1 MKNRFNFIQI
11 MSFITWGMLFF
22 SVKTLAQTI
31 HLEEFSSLSATHQQH
46 EHQEKCAHTILEN
59 QLERELGIFGAKTFF
74 EDWMNKKIDAQRRIP
89 QTAKTLE
96 GPRVIPVVV
105 HVIHNGTP
113 VGEASNIPNS
123 QIFEQIRILNEDFR
137 RLNADANRTPA
148 EFLPV
153 AADSNIEFVLAKQ
166 DPNGLPTTGII
177 RLQGTKTTYSPDDAN
192 LIGTLSQWNP
202 EEYLNLWVVPL
213 VSPYI
218 GYASFPISSLPGL
231 NFTPFPVITDGVTI
245 DYRFMGTGGNAS
257 ASSKGRTATHE
268 VGHYLGLRHIW
279 GDGGCGV
286 DDFVLDTPEQ
296 DNSNNICNAN
306 PSRFSCG
313 SNNMIQNYMDYTPDP
328 CMNLFTKGQVERFN
342 VVLANSPRR
351 ATLVNNRATKEPV
364 LSERDLSLSR
374 IIQPTDALCES
385 TVSPMVEVQNTGK
398 AVITSATIE
407 LKINNQLIE
416 NKRFVLNLKTGEK
429 AILELTSQTL
439 NGDVNTFDFSIT
451 QVNDQ
456 PDFNLENNSKSS
468 DPVRQGQL
476 ALPFTYDLTSFP
488 SRWIIRNPDESLT
501 WQKTTV
507 TLDGIAES
515 AIFIR
520 HYEYEAQGQLDY
532 IISPQIDLNQFPNA
546 QLVFEV
552 AHAPYNQNG
561 FQDELMIAIAPDCSF
576 DFDLINAPYKK
587 SGTRLQTS
595 APTLDEFIPISS
607 TQFRTELVNLS
618 KFKSLGKIRIAFISK
633 NSYGNNFYIKNIR
646 LIPQEEFKYDM
657 KVLGVITPT
666 PISAGNHTD
675 EVIRVSNTG
684 NLPVSRFL
692 FTRNTNNSGNRIF
705 VASGATIKP
714 GETVDLKLTNSTADG
729 KNNLKFGVSE
739 PNFDQ
744 NLPAVPLLNYFNWE
758 NATQTEVPWRQ
769 NFNSSTEL
777 SPWLGINPE
786 NNLADWQVSPL
797 STGLGANNLV
807 KLEGAKDGNSYWL
820 GSPIFN
826 LSSSRQA
833 SVFFDLAA
841 GSVNPN
847 TTLFLLASTDAGGD
861 YSVVWSASGSDL
873 STVTVGEANPANIKD
888 FKRKYVNLTEFAG
901 EGKTNIRLAFALEAK
916 GNENASVYLDNLELF
931 LSANPEPVIP
941 AEGNSILYPNPASEY
956 FNVSF
961 NLQRRER
968 VTVQIISSTGA
979 VVQELNFPNTLN
991 QTYTF
996 TREMFTPGL
1005 YILKINSPSLQEIKR
1020 LVIK

>member
-1 MKNRFNFIQI
+1 MKNRFNFTGII
-11 MSFITWGMLFF
+11 PLLILSLVFF
-22 SVKTLAQTI
+22 STKSPAQDI
-31 HLEEFSSLSATHQQH
+31 NLKEFTSFSTAPQQH
-46 EHQEKCAHTILEN
+46 EHQEKCAHTILEG
-59 QLERELGIFGAKTFF
+59 QLERELGIFGTKSFF
-74 EDWMNKKIDAQRRIP
+74 EDWMNKKIDAQRRMP
-89 QTAKTLE
+89 QSAKILE

-105 HVIHNGTP
+105 HIIHNGTP
-113 VGEASNIPNS
+113 IGEGSNVPNS
-123 QIFEQIRILNEDFR
+123 QIFEQLRILNEDFR

-166 DPNGLPTTGII
+166 DPDGLPTTGII

-192 LIGTLSQWNP
+192 LIGNLSQWNP
-202 EEYLNLWVVPL
+202 EEYLNIWVVPL

-218 GYASFPISSLPGL
+218 GYASFPVSSLPGL
-231 NFTPFPVITDGVTI
+231 NFTPFPVISDGVTI
-245 DYRFMGTGGNAS
+245 DYRFLGIGGNAS
-257 ASSKGRTATHE
+257 ASSRGRTATHE

-313 SNNMIQNYMDYTPDP
+313 TNNMIQNYMDYTPDP

-351 ATLVNNRATKEPV
+351 STLVNNRATKDPV

-374 IIQPTDALCES
+374 IIQPTDAICEP
-385 TVSPMVEVQNTGK
+385 TLNPMVEVQNTGK

-416 NKRFVLNLKTGEK
+416 NKRFTLNISTGEK
-429 AILELTSQTL
+429 AILEFSPLTLSGEI
-439 NGDVNTFDFSIT
+439 NKFDLSII
-451 QVNDQ
+451 QVNDG

-468 DPVRQGQL
+468 NPVRQGQL
-476 ALPFTYDLTSFP
+476 ALPFAYDLNSFP
-488 SRWIIRNPDESLT
+488 STWIIRNPDESLS
-501 WQKTTV
+501 WQKTAITV
-507 TLDGIAES
+507 DGIAES

-532 IISPQIDLNQFPNA
+532 FISPQIDLNQFPNA

-561 FQDELMIAIAPDCSF
+561 FQDELMIAIAPECSF

-595 APTLDEFIPISS
+595 APTLDEFIPTSS
-607 TQFRTELVNLS
+607 SQFRTELVNLN
-618 KFKSLGKIRIAFISK
+618 KFKDVGKIRIAFISK
-633 NSYGNNFYIKNIR
+633 NAYGNNFYIKNIR
-646 LIPQEEFKYDM
+646 IIPQESFKYEM
-657 KVLGVITPT
+657 KVVGVITPT

-675 EVIRVSNTG
+675 EVVRVSNTG

-692 FTRNTNNSGNRIF
+692 FTRNTNNSGNIIF
-705 VASGATIKP
+705 VASGATIKA
-714 GETVDLKLTNSTADG
+714 GDTVDLKLSNSTADG
-729 KNNLKFGVSE
+729 KNNLRFGVSE

-744 NLPAVPLLNYFNWE
+744 NLPSDPLLNYYNWE
-758 NATQTEVPWRQ
+758 NTTQAEVPWRQ
-769 NFNSSTEL
+769 NFNSSSDL
-777 SPWLGINPE
+777 SPWLSVNPE
-786 NNLADWQVSPL
+786 NNLPDWQVNPL

-807 KLEGAKDGNSYWL
+807 KLDGAKDGNSYWL

-826 LSSSRQA
+826 LSGSRQA
-833 SVFFDLAA
+833 SVFFDLAV

-979 VVQELNFPNTLN
+979 LVQELNFPNTLN